1 MNNAYTY
8 EDPIKM
14 ELNDMKNTIQHMKD
28 DMILN
33 VQVGQ
38 NEWVINKSSLN
49 ELPIYEAYPLSPKE
63 GETPAWEDNSASEIA
78 KYVLNSNETVGLKSI
93 EYTENS
99 PANLLSFVEKEKYV
113 ESLSSMSDLGT
124 KEFQVGKNEET
135 LFVKKHDQG
144 FSIQEGSI
152 NESIQ
157 FVGDLKDTVD
167 EIFKRNNQKGF
178 TAEAQLVNRKEF
190 IQILEKLHTQVSS
203 AHITLDNVSFDIKF
217 QTHKEALEGSWTQPF
232 HDLIKDKQA
241 GIYEVTVPEKYRHFV
256 RDAEGVSAISAEGI
270 AEDLFTQAKSNFRI
284 DYFQSHTGEY
294 PNIDLT
300 QSTPLTAAEIKE
312 ILNHLPA
319 GAEATLSNGQTQ
331 MQLTINGANEFQAAV
346 QTIGSTIVAQ
356 FAEPTASLMAQ
367 TIVDDAKDLQL
378 VAVKYGNKSAIRVI
392 DNTHSQRAVNL
403 LQSLDRMNKIRVF
416 TEDLSAID
424 ISRTGELFVA
434 RDKAIVPKIRIIG
447 TADQVISAL
456 QEDPKTALVLAKD
469 SEQWMHPLVDETL
482 KNVLIKAPGM
492 PTEKLGETLH
502 QMVDRYRMGKNGDIE
517 INLRGN
523 GNNNTIS
530 LQKTPYLSH
539 DKKSHLMDMAA
550 DNIKFIQQKGLTQS
564 M

>member
-1 MNNAYTY
+1 MR
-8 EDPIKM
+8 
-14 ELNDMKNTIQHMKD
+14 NTIQHMKD

-38 NEWVINKSSLN
+38 NDWVISKSSLD
-49 ELPIYEAYPLSPKE
+49 ESPLYEAYPLTPKE
-63 GETPAWEDNSASEIA
+63 GETPTWEDTSASEIA
-78 KYVLNSNETVGLKSI
+78 KYVLDSKETVGLKSI

-99 PANLLSFVEKEKYV
+99 PANMMSFVEKEKYV

-124 KEFQVGKNEET
+124 KEFQVGKNEDI
-135 LFVKKHDQG
+135 LYVKKHDQG

-152 NESIQ
+152 NEPIH

-178 TAEAQLVNRKEF
+178 TGEAQLVNRKEF
-190 IQILEKLHTQVSS
+190 TQILEKLHTQVSS
-203 AHITLDNVSFDIKF
+203 AHITLDNVSFEIKF
-217 QTHKEALEGSWTQPF
+217 QTHKEALEESWSQPF
-232 HDLIKDKQA
+232 LDLIKDKQA
-241 GIYEVTVPEKYRHFV
+241 GIYEVTVPDKYRHFI
-256 RDAEGVSAISAEGI
+256 RDAEGMSAISAKDV
-270 AEDLFTQAKSNFRI
+270 AEDLFTQTESNFRI
-284 DYFQSHTGEY
+284 DHFQSHTGEY

-319 GAEATLSNGQTQ
+319 GAETTFSNGQTQ
-331 MQLTINGANEFQAAV
+331 MQLTINGANDFQAV
-346 QTIGSTIVAQ
+346 QTVGSTIVAQ
-356 FAEPTASLMAQ
+356 FTEPSASLMAQ
-367 TIVDDAKDLQL
+367 TIVDEAKDLQL

-424 ISRTGELFVA
+424 ISRTGDLFIA
-434 RDKAIVPKIRIIG
+434 RDKAVVPKIRIIG

-482 KNVLIKAPGM
+482 KNVVIKAPGM
-492 PTEKLGETLH
+492 PTEKLGEKLH

-523 GNNNTIS
+523 GNNDTIS

-539 DKKSHLMDMAA
+539 DKKTHLMDMAA
-550 DNIKFIQQKGLTQS
+550 DNIKFVQQKGLTQS